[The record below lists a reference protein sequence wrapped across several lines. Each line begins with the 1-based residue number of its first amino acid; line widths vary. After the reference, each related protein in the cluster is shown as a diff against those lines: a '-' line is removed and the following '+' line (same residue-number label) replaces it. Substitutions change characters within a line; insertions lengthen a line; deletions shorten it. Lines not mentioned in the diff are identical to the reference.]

1 MLEKSFSIN
10 FKKIFLV
17 VLLTMCTLTACSTS
31 NDADGN
37 ASKSVALVTDGNVS
51 DQSFNQSAWRGL
63 EDYGKEYKLTRGKDG
78 YQYFQVKNQTNLKN
92 GINKALRQKY
102 QTIFA
107 IGNKS
112 KKAILS
118 AAKSN
123 PQKNFVIIDDTIKG
137 YKNIA
142 SVQFKKSEGAYL
154 AGVAAAN
161 TTKTGKVGFIGGAN
175 NAVINSFKYGFNQG
189 VKDQAKKMHK
199 KITVYNQNIGNF
211 TDTSKAKSIAAY
223 MYGKKAD
230 IIFHA
235 AGNAGNGLFQEAK
248 FINQARP
255 AKKRVWVIGVDTN
268 QSNLGNY
275 FAKGGQE
282 ANFVLT
288 SIITGIN
295 VATKDIATHS
305 YKEEFPGKK
314 TIVYGLKN
322 NVISIL
328 PGQIDPNTWKEVQIA
343 RNKILTGKIKI

>member
-37 ASKSVALVTDGNVS
+37 ASKSVALVTDGNVN

-189 VKDQAKKMHK
+189 VKDQAKKCIK
-199 KITVYNQNIGNF
+199 KLP
-211 TDTSKAKSIAAY
+211 SII
-223 MYGKKAD
+223 K
-230 IIFHA
+230 ILVI
-235 AGNAGNGLFQEAK
+235 LQTP
-248 FINQARP
+248 ARLKVLLP
-255 AKKRVWVIGVDTN
+255 ICMAKKQISFSMQPAMLVMVFFKK
-268 QSNLGNY
+268 QSL
-275 FAKGGQE
+275 
-282 ANFVLT
+282 LT
-288 SIITGIN
+288 KL
-295 VATKDIATHS
+295 AL
-305 YKEEFPGKK
+305 
-314 TIVYGLKN
+314 LKN
-322 NVISIL
+322 AF
-328 PGQIDPNTWKEVQIA
+328 G
-343 RNKILTGKIKI
+343 